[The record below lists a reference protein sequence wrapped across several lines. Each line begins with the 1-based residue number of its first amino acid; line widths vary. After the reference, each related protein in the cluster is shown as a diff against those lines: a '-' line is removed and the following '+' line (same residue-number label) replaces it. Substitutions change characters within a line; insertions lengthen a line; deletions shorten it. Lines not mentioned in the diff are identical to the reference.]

1 MLPHVPGVYQ
11 FLDENGEIL
20 YVGKAKDLKNRVS
33 SYFANP
39 NLLFGKTKVLV
50 EQVKKIKIVIVTS
63 ELESLLLEA
72 ALIKKHTP
80 KYNIRLT
87 DGKMYPLIRITTKM
101 QYPAVLTARKKEDN
115 MSEYFGPYPNATS
128 MHRVLKILRR
138 IFPYSSMLNHPKKIC
153 LYNHLGLCPC
163 PPTFSTVEQKKE
175 YKKTLKHIVGFLEG
189 KSKKVI
195 RDLIKERDEYT
206 KKEEY
211 ENAQRI
217 QEQLDAIQRVTEPFT
232 NPFEYVTNPNL
243 VSDTRMEEMKSLQ
256 EVLRKYG
263 MSINLPKRI
272 ECFDN
277 SNFQGT
283 HPTASMVVLTNGEK
297 DRSQY
302 RKFKIKT
309 IKGPD
314 DFASMKEVLTRR
326 LKHPEWPF
334 PDLFVVDGGKGQVSA
349 ALEAITISNFKFQIS
364 NPPLI
369 GLAKREE
376 TIITPDL
383 QEIYLPKSSPALQL
397 VIRIR
402 NEAHRFAITFHRKRR
417 SKGMMGK
424 LFT

>member
-1 MLPHVPGVYQ
+1 
-11 FLDENGEIL
+11 
-20 YVGKAKDLKNRVS
+20 VGKAKDLKNRVS

-87 DGKMYPLIRITTKM
+87 DGKMYPLIRITTKTP
-101 QYPAVLTARKKEDN
+101 YPAVLTARKKEDT
-115 MSEYFGPYPNATS
+115 MSDYFGPYPNATS
-128 MHRVLKILRR
+128 MHRVLRILRR

-163 PPTFSTVEQKKE
+163 PPTFSTGEQKKE
-175 YKKTLKHIVGFLEG
+175 YKKTLQHIVGFLEG

-206 KKEEY
+206 KKEEF
-211 ENAQRI
+211 EAAKKVQD
-217 QEQLDAIQRVTEPFT
+217 QLDAIQRVTEPFT

-243 VSDTRMEEMKSLQ
+243 VSDTRMKEMKDLQ
-256 EVLRKYG
+256 EVLQKYG
-263 MSINLPKRI
+263 MSINLPRRI
-272 ECFDN
+272 ECYDN

-283 HPTASMVVLTNGEK
+283 NPTSSMVVLTNGEIDK
-297 DRSQY
+297 SEY

-309 IKGPD
+309 VTAPD

-326 LKHPEWPF
+326 LKHSEWPF
-334 PDLFVVDGGKGQVSA
+334 PDLFIVDGGKGQVTSA
-349 ALEAITISNFKFQIS
+349 LTALKMSNVKYQMS
-364 NPPLI
+364 NPPII

-383 QEIYLPKSSPALQL
+383 QEIHLPKSSPALQL

-417 SKGMMGK
+417 QKAT
-424 LFT
+424 FD